1 MISKQ
6 EVEDDGEVLM
16 SVTDVSYDL
25 IAPISDNSSGH
36 VPTY

>member
-1 MISKQ
+1 MISNH
-6 EVEDDGEVLM
+6 EVEHDGEVLM